1 MRYSKSALVKLYYL
15 ILLHLVR
22 KPHDFLQHQ
31 VSFAQVLHHDHTN
44 VRLTLQTWFLIFQ
57 SQLFSR
63 KLFTVFFSKSMF
75 LFLVVFV
82 DDDISGLPVVS
93 TPVRAGRPMPRFASP
108 SEQIGTSSAVSDRY
122 YFRWKNCQ
130 LLKASWRSFQDAM
143 CSLAEGF
150 YNL

>member
-1 MRYSKSALVKLYYL
+1 
-15 ILLHLVR
+15 
-22 KPHDFLQHQ
+22 
-31 VSFAQVLHHDHTN
+31 
-44 VRLTLQTWFLIFQ
+44 
-57 SQLFSR
+57 
-63 KLFTVFFSKSMF
+63 MF